1 VFYGTGRATRVFCS
15 ERDWCVE
22 WFVVVAVWCLLRVPQ
37 GFYSFEHVAVS
48 KALDRFAAALVADG
62 GDVTT
67 QDAACDALRAFVES
81 TLGAMDY

>member
-1 VFYGTGRATRVFCS
+1 
-15 ERDWCVE
+15 
-22 WFVVVAVWCLLRVPQ
+22 LLPQ
-37 GFYSFEHVAVS
+37 GFYGFEHVAVS

-62 GDVTT
+62 GDVAM